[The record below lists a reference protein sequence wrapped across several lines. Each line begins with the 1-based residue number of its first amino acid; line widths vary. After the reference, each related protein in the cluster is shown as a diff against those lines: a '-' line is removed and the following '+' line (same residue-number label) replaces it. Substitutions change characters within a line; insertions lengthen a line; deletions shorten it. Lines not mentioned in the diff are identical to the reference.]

1 MSDRDKPL
9 DTLVDLARD
18 ARDQAGRDLAGEQR
32 TRHQVYQQLESLRR
46 YRQEY
51 TEKLNSAMNQGIDPA
66 TLRNYHQFIGSLDD
80 AAVRARQ
87 SLDNQDR
94 RVEKARR
101 QWQQE
106 EQRLSSYDTLIERR
120 EAVRRQD
127 EQRREQRAT
136 DDLVNGRMA
145 RQGSPGEY

>member
-1 MSDRDKPL
+1 MSDPDKPL
-9 DTLVDLARD
+9 DTLVELARD
-18 ARDQAGRDLAGEQR
+18 ARDQAGRDLASEQR
-32 TRHQVYQQLESLRR
+32 TRHQVSQQLESLRR

-51 TEKLNSAMNQGIDPA
+51 AEKLNSAMNQGIDPA

-80 AAVRARQ
+80 ATVRARQ

-120 EAVRRQD
+120 ESARRRD
-127 EQRREQRAT
+127 EQRREQRET
-136 DDLVNGRMA
+136 DELVNGRVA
-145 RQGSPGEY
+145 RQSSPGEY